1 MSMLEPARYRN
12 KETQSGT
19 GMLRYRTKLMNA
31 DAGDIGLDAD
41 AQLIISRQNG
51 RKLGTDFPH
60 PFPHVY
66 IAWPCS
72 YLR

>member
-1 MSMLEPARYRN
+1 MLEPARYRN

-41 AQLIISRQNG
+41 AQLLISRQNG
-51 RKLGTDFPH
+51 NKLGTHLLIDANETEEDST
-60 PFPHVY
+60 V
-66 IAWPCS
+66 
-72 YLR
+72 